1 MGTLQTQNVRNKS
14 KPVIMEMD
22 KYMYEMEKEAIGMKL
37 DGNLLSIFID
47 RVPYSPQYKSRAHRH
62 F

>member
-37 DGNLLSIFID
+37 DRNLLLIFID
-47 RVPYSPQYKSRAHRH
+47 IFFFKTIDIFTYFRTI
-62 F
+62 